1 MQISA
6 LKKLSLQISRKISRR
21 LEKSSAKISE
31 SEGVSN
37 MEGFVDSEVAEPIGN
52 TPCIESE
59 EDILIERDVESEVE
73 SDIEELRSVFPELA
87 ELGSITELK
96 NPTRYAALRDMGLS
110 VSEAYLATTPRVA
123 QPDNRAHLTS
133 SVPRGAKSPEG
144 PMTKHQLKQARAIF
158 GDMSDSEI
166 YNLYKK
172 VTN

>member
-1 MQISA
+1 
-6 LKKLSLQISRKISRR
+6 
-21 LEKSSAKISE
+21 
-31 SEGVSN
+31 

>member
-1 MQISA
+1 MLLA
-6 LKKLSLQISRKISRR
+6 KLKKLMQQTSSKISLRSRKSPV
-21 LEKSSAKISE
+21 AISE

-59 EDILIERDVESEVE
+59 EDILIERDVESEVD